1 MILDNLLVTCLGL
14 HLLGDFYFQSDRMAE
29 KKRNSL
35 VFVLLHSLLYAFPF
49 SLVLIFGNLS
59 VFLALVGTH
68 FLIDM
73 LKFPLERIGR
83 QQGLVFIVDQA
94 LHLLCI
100 VLISLYS
107 PLSNTLLE
115 NYAMQLRFVV
125 LLLAVAKPVSVLF
138 TQLFGFL
145 KPELLPSGKNGA
157 GKTIGYLE
165 RILLSFLFLMG
176 QFGSIGWVIAAKAFA
191 RSKQISESP
200 EFCEYFLVGT
210 LFSLVSAVALYGVL
224 FH

>member
-1 MILDNLLVTCLGL
+1 
-14 HLLGDFYFQSDRMAE
+14 
-29 KKRNSL
+29 
-35 VFVLLHSLLYAFPF
+35 VLLHSLLYAFPF

-68 FLIDM
+68 FLIDTV
-73 LKFPLERIGR
+73 KFPLERIGR
-83 QQGLVFIVDQA
+83 HQGLVFIIDQVF
-94 LHLLCI
+94 HLLSI
-100 VLISLYS
+100 LLIALYF
-107 PLSNTLLE
+107 PLSLALLE
-115 NYAMQLRFVV
+115 TYSMQLRFFV
-125 LLLAVAKPVSVLF
+125 LLLAIAKPVSVLF

-145 KPELLPSGKNGA
+145 KPEGLPSGKNGA

-165 RILLSFLFLMG
+165 RILLSCLFLMG

-210 LFSLVSAVALYGVL
+210 LFSLVNVVALYGLL